1 MLLPGASL
9 ATALHRDGLSKDSSR
24 CQQRRNRRPNY
35 QDRKVWLRKL
45 KLLIVSDV
53 VIQEAESSYNCDL
66 YRARRCLYPCSSSG
80 CRRSPLR
87 LGLKSIYRRVSL
99 LSFFKNYSN
108 AGISSDQIIQIAKQN
123 NADAIIPGYGFL
135 SENADFARA
144 VAAAGLVFVGPSP
157 ESIEAFG
164 LKHTARE
171 LATKAGVPIVP
182 GSPGLIENEDDA
194 VEVAQKL
201 GYPVC
206 IVKQ

>member
-1 MLLPGASL
+1 
-9 ATALHRDGLSKDSSR
+9 
-24 CQQRRNRRPNY
+24 
-35 QDRKVWLRKL
+35 
-45 KLLIVSDV
+45 
-53 VIQEAESSYNCDL
+53 
-66 YRARRCLYPCSSSG
+66 
-80 CRRSPLR
+80 
-87 LGLKSIYRRVSL
+87 VSL